1 MNTKYHGDQRVF
13 LRAVVPVLLLT
24 FLLQEGPEATVPRPS
39 TDICVGSGTP
49 AWSTDLLAWGS
60 EEEGGGSCIPAPA
73 TPREEVAVA
82 TVISVRTP

>member
-1 MNTKYHGDQRVF
+1 MKYHGDQRVF

-49 AWSTDLLAWGS
+49 AWSTDLLARGS
-60 EEEGGGSCIPAPA
+60 EEEGGGSCIPAPGH
-73 TPREEVAVA
+73 
-82 TVISVRTP
+82 S

>member
-49 AWSTDLLAWGS
+49 AWSTDLLARGS
-60 EEEGGGSCIPAPA
+60 EEEGGGSCIPAPGH
-73 TPREEVAVA
+73 
-82 TVISVRTP
+82 S